1 MTKKRNLL
9 SLGALSLIAGLST
22 NVMAQ
27 NTSIDSVTLYG
38 RVAADV
44 EVANYNGKTNK
55 AVNSNNSYVG
65 LKAKENFSGGNYVFT
80 DLQIGV
86 GVDSGNTASNSLDDP
101 TFRKAVIGLGTE
113 YGNVWL
119 GRSETAYYQVAKQFD
134 PFYGLSSASNLA
146 ILGQT
151 PYTNPTATNASI
163 GFNNWRSNTIGLE
176 SPEWSN
182 LRLLGTYS
190 NRENEISAPA
200 TSSLAL
206 VYDNNAL
213 EGALAFER
221 QNFSANSAGGAF
233 GGGNDKALKAAVSYT
248 FPSATKLFV
257 NAERIENERDSLN
270 YKRNAYSIGVAQ
282 ALGSHELMGSYTQ
295 AGSGSHNIS
304 SLNSDLDAKQLS
316 VGYKYN
322 FSKRTAAMATA
333 SYIKNGSNGN
343 YNLAYNPVDL
353 NNGSNI
359 KYVSLGLVHQ
369 F

>member
-1 MTKKRNLL
+1 MIKKINLL
-9 SLGALSLIAGLST
+9 SLAALSMIGQSAMS
-22 NVMAQ
+22 Q
-27 NTSIDSVTLYG
+27 SSSIDSVTLYG

-44 EVANYNGKTNK
+44 EAINYNGNTNK
-55 AVNSNNSYVG
+55 SVNSNNSYVG
-65 LKAKENFSGGNYVFT
+65 IKARENFSGGNHVFT

-86 GVDSGNTASNSLDDP
+86 GVDNGNTASNSADDP
-101 TFRKAVIGLGTE
+101 TFRKAVIGLGSD
-113 YGNVWL
+113 YGNIWL

-151 PYTNPTATNASI
+151 PYTNPTAVNGSI
-163 GFNNWRSNTIGLE
+163 GFNKWRSNTIGVE

-182 LRLLGTYS
+182 LKLLGTYS

-200 TSSLAL
+200 TSSLAV

-213 EGALAFER
+213 QGALAFER
-221 QNFSANSAGGAF
+221 QNFSANTNGGAF

-248 FPSATKLFV
+248 FPTATKLFL

-282 ALGSHELMGSYTQ
+282 AMGSHEVMGSYTQ
-295 AGSGSHNIS
+295 AGSGSHNVNV
-304 SLNSDLDAKQLS
+304 LNSDFEAKQLS

-333 SYIKNGSNGN
+333 SYIKNGSSGN

-359 KYVSLGLVHQ
+359 KYVSLGLIHQ